1 MSGQP
6 GYSFLDG
13 ADPDDGMD
21 SPVAGPGQS
30 GPGVEG
36 QVPRKAEE
44 GARGKSAVTG
54 GRAASGRA
62 VPGRAASSSGARE
75 TSGLGARDSDTDE
88 DVVYD
93 GRAALVRHA

>member
-13 ADPDDGMD
+13 ADPDDSMD
-21 SPVAGPGQS
+21 SPVAG

-36 QVPRKAEE
+36 QVPRKVEE
-44 GARGKSAVTG
+44 GAHGKSAVTG
-54 GRAASGRA
+54 GRAA
-62 VPGRAASSSGARE
+62 PGRAASSSGARE
-75 TSGLGARDSDTDE
+75 ASGLGTRDSDSDE